1 MDNRRQTYRHL
12 FVKAEKAG
20 VEMTALE
27 ERNPLR
33 GELIDL
39 SIDGLRV
46 RIDGPTTIEVGTRL
60 TIQEIRRHTPPA
72 HLLLGFVSQVKY
84 IVQEGPHVCLGI
96 EFLRQGLQELNN
108 LQESKLRRFLVEE
121 QRRML
126 RYRLAVQDE

>member
-12 FVKAEKAG
+12 FVKAEKTG
-20 VEMTALE
+20 VEMTAVE

-46 RIDGPTTIEVGTRL
+46 RIDGPTTIEVGTKL
-60 TIQEIRRHTPPA
+60 TIQEIRRRLPPA
-72 HLLLGFVSQVKY
+72 HLLLGFGSQVKN
-84 IVQEGPHVCLGI
+84 IVREGLHVYLGI
-96 EFLRQGLQELNN
+96 EFLRQGLQEMNS

-126 RYRLAVQDE
+126 RYRLTVQDE